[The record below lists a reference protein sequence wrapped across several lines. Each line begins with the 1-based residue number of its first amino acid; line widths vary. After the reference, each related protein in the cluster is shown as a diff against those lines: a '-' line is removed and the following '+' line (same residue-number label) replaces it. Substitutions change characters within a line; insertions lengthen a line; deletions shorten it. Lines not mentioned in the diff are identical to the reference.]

1 MCFGLLG
8 CVLKNAYVLY
18 LKICDDYGIPKV
30 IRVTHLEFRK
40 GVALAWINTEVNAE
54 EWKAKEAASRT
65 NDTISV
71 KIRKRFGNNKAISM
85 MTMNSSFS

>member
-54 EWKAKEAASRT
+54 EWKAKEAASIT
-65 NDTISV
+65 NDTFRV
-71 KIRKRFGNNKAISM
+71 RRGKRVGDNKVVSP
-85 MTMNSSFS
+85 MTMYSSF